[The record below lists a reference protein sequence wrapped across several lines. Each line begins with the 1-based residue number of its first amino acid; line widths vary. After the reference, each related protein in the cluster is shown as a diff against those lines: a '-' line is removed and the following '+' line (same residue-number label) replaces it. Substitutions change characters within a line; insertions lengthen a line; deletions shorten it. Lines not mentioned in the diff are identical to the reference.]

1 MKGITN
7 KPYIDCDSH
16 LDINGLTDL
25 HDEICVGIAQSK
37 ILTAVLPSAKN
48 HLDRYV
54 DPNEKNEIFKQFISL
69 PREAGPVYLKLK
81 TGWYCGSSVVYI
93 RDMIDN
99 SWNAFE
105 NKRYASKTKWHE
117 NSNLFPGLKVWLESL
132 PFKEI
137 GRVLFWLTENDCDMY
152 PHRDNFEYKEHS
164 NEFIWFNP
172 TKEKRFYIYDEGAAL
187 KIPVNSSSAFFND
200 LDVHGVDRADKLQ
213 YTLRVDGI
221 FTDEFRKQLGIN
233 SSTY

>member
-1 MKGITN
+1 MKGINN
-7 KPYIDCDSH
+7 KPFIDCDAH
-16 LDINGLTDL
+16 LDIAGLQSL
-25 HDEICVGIAQSK
+25 HEEICVGIAQSK
-37 ILTAVLPSAKN
+37 ILPAVLPSAKN
-48 HLDRYV
+48 HLDRYI
-54 DPNEKNEIFKQFISL
+54 DPKEKNEIFKKFISL
-69 PREAGPVYLKLK
+69 PREAGPLYLKLR

-105 NKRYASKTKWHE
+105 NKMYSSKTKWHE
-117 NSNLFPGLKVWLESL
+117 NAEYFPGLKQWLETL

-172 TKEKRFYIYDEGAAL
+172 TGEKRFYIYDEEHAL
-187 KIPVNSSSAFFND
+187 KVPVTSKSAFFND
-200 LDVHGVDRADKLQ
+200 LDVHGVDRANKIQ
-213 YTLRVDGI
+213 YTLRVDGV
-221 FTDEFRKQLGIN
+221 FTDEFRQQLGITN
-233 SSTY
+233 TRY